1 MKKPTFKTAL
11 KICKT
16 NVRQI
21 QKPNVNEKFV
31 RQICPTNNLLYYNKL
46 QKSGCFF
53 VLYLATKSKS
63 GPKITPISKSI
74 FDFQKSQNHPHHN
87 AKPYPDL
94 LNLQTRKL
102 PSRESKNAISNA

>member
-31 RQICPTNNLLYYNKL
+31 RQICPTNN
-46 QKSGCFF
+46 
-53 VLYLATKSKS
+53 
-63 GPKITPISKSI
+63 
-74 FDFQKSQNHPHHN
+74 
-87 AKPYPDL
+87 
-94 LNLQTRKL
+94 
-102 PSRESKNAISNA
+102 